1 MIISSSPTL
10 RSRSRKGIHTWIH
23 GQNDGSRLPSRQI
36 GVSFTDSLPIV
47 QSGNCRKTTSENNGS
62 PSFMAFFK
70 SLATAGY
77 LFQGGVRPYRVHIF
91 LTCFYQCA
99 LRQYHISCSGCS
111 QKLPGAMT
119 HLPLVMSAVH
129 DQVGFDLRKN
139 KVPVHFRTFKI
150 SSYAQSCQSVRCSS

>member
-1 MIISSSPTL
+1 MTISSSPTL

-23 GQNDGSRLPSRQI
+23 GQNDGSRLPSRQT

-77 LFQGGVRPYRVHIF
+77 LFQGGVRPYRVHIS
-91 LTCFYQCA
+91 LTCSINGLWDSTIYPVLGAHRSCQG
-99 LRQYHISCSGCS
+99 QWHIYLWSCLLFRIRLDLTSGKTKS
-111 QKLPGAMT
+111 HFIFAHLKLHPTPG
-119 HLPLVMSAVH
+119 V
-129 DQVGFDLRKN
+129 
-139 KVPVHFRTFKI
+139 
-150 SSYAQSCQSVRCSS
+150 AQSVLCSN